1 MKCYDWVEEKIGSAF
16 EKLGHL
22 ISKHPWKII
31 IVVAMVNGL
40 LGIGMMRLETD
51 IDVSRVYT
59 PMNSQAVKDE
69 GILKGIFQDRS
80 GTDFYSHQLVISG
93 KSAVVIIEPNGGN
106 ILDVAFLNECARLD
120 GVIRGVTGQR
130 SGNSVVYNDICAR
143 RSSNCV
149 VDGDIF
155 LSPDFLTAV
164 NNQIVTYPTFQF
176 TTYNSLVAGAV
187 VQNDTLM
194 SGSYLMM
201 EYFLRSDSD
210 DLLLSAE
217 AWEEEFVEEMKK
229 FSSDEFDF
237 AYSHSDSLSEE
248 LNGNIKGDITLFS
261 VTFTLMISYACLA
274 TYSAKHDCI
283 GKLFVHAD
291 DNLRLFGDLLC
302 KTRLRR

>member
-1 MKCYDWVEEKIGSAF
+1 MKCYDRVEGKIGSAF
-16 EKLGHL
+16 ETIGHF

-31 IVVAMVNGL
+31 IVAAMVNGL

-69 GILKGIFQDRS
+69 EVLKEIFSDKS
-80 GTDFYSHQLVISG
+80 GTDFYTHQLVISG
-93 KSAVVIIEPNGGN
+93 KSAVVIIKPNGGN
-106 ILDVAFLNECARLD
+106 ILDIPFLNECARLD
-120 GVIRGVTGQR
+120 GMIRSVSGQR
-130 SGNSVVYNDICAR
+130 NGNSVEYNDICAR
-143 RSSNCV
+143 RSNKCV

-155 LSPDFLTAV
+155 LSSDFLTAV
-164 NNQIVTYPTFQF
+164 TNQNVSYPTFGI
-176 TTYNSLVAGAV
+176 TTYSSLVANAV
-187 VQNDTLM
+187 VQNGILT

-237 AYSHSDSLSEE
+237 AFSHSDSLSEE

-261 VTFTLMISYACLA
+261 VTFTLMITYACLA
-274 TYSAKHDCI
+274 TYSAKHDCV
-283 GKLFVHAD
+283 GKLFVHSD
-291 DNLRLFGDLLC
+291 DNTLV
-302 KTRLRR
+302 

>member
-1 MKCYDWVEEKIGSAF
+1 MKCYDRVEGKIGSAF
-16 EKLGHL
+16 ETIGHFV
-22 ISKHPWKII
+22 SQHPWKII
-31 IVVAMVNGL
+31 IVVTMVNGL

-69 GILKGIFQDRS
+69 EVLKGIFSDKS

-93 KSAVVIIEPNGGN
+93 KSAVVIIKPNGGN
-106 ILDVAFLNECARLD
+106 ILDIAFLNECARLD

-130 SGNSVVYNDICAR
+130 SGNSVEYNDICAR
-143 RSSNCV
+143 RSNNCV

-155 LSPDFLTAV
+155 LSSDFLTAV
-164 NNQIVTYPTFQF
+164 TNQNVSYPTFGI
-176 TTYNSLVAGAV
+176 TTYSSLVANAV
-187 VQNDTLM
+187 VQNGILT

-237 AYSHSDSLSEE
+237 AFSHSDSLSEE

-261 VTFTLMISYACLA
+261 VTFTLMITYACLA

-283 GKLFVHAD
+283 GKLLVKF
-291 DNLRLFGDLLC
+291 
-302 KTRLRR
+302 K